1 MPGVLVDG
9 MDVIAVLQASQEA
22 VERARRGEGP
32 TLIECSTYRF
42 VGHSQHD
49 PDNGV
54 KYRTAEELASW
65 RQRDPIVTFRTT
77 LLKRGFADEVL
88 KSLESSDGADVED
101 AVQFALESPLPELE
115 EAYRD
120 VY

>member
-9 MDVIAVLQASQEA
+9 MDVLAVLQASKDA

-49 PDNGV
+49 PDNGL
-54 KYRTAEELASW
+54 KYRTAEELESW
-65 RQRDPIVTFRTT
+65 RRRDPIVTFR
-77 LLKRGFADEVL
+77 AVL
-88 KSLESSDGADVED
+88 MECGVTGEAIKEQESSDRADVED
-101 AVQFALESPLPELE
+101 AVQFALDAPFPELE